1 MKYIYKFPKKS
12 FKRLLKYE
20 SSFSV
25 DEIREN
31 NTITISK
38 ERNEELAIKTED
50 SFSRV
55 YSFSTDR

>member
-20 SSFSV
+20 SSFSF
-25 DEIREN
+25 DEIREK

-38 ERNEELAIKTED
+38 ERNKELAILLKLKTRSVE
-50 SFSRV
+50 R
-55 YSFSTDR
+55 